1 MREKGD
7 GEGYEAMFLHVYNCV
22 SAAAAVVVFTCFV
35 YKFAYAFFI
44 FSSFFLE
51 FGFVFFGDKKRFGL
65 VYAEKK
71 REAEEEN
78 ANKAFFVYLSL
89 SLS

>member
-7 GEGYEAMFLHVYNCV
+7 VEGYVAMYLHVYNCV
-22 SAAAAVVVFTCFV
+22 SAAATAVVVFTCFV

-51 FGFVFFGDKKRFGL
+51 FGFVFFWGQETLWSCLCRKETR
-65 VYAEKK
+65 
-71 REAEEEN
+71 
-78 ANKAFFVYLSL
+78 S
-89 SLS
+89 